1 MIKLSIIIP
10 VYNAEPYIHELID
23 CLAPQ
28 ITEKIEVICVDDG
41 SRTPFVPEDV
51 RIKCI
56 RQSNGGVS
64 KARNTG
70 LAAAQGEYV
79 AFIDADDMVSED
91 YVQTILETIEEE
103 QFDYCYLSWR
113 TFGGGWNYKV
123 ELKSIQDKFPEFNLC
138 VWNRIYKRSM
148 IGNVRFNEA
157 KKIAED
163 AQFIREVK
171 EEGKKKAFIPQALY
185 FYRTGHGGNLTERF
199 TKGEID
205 TKRYVYYFKHI
216 TKDMEWLIPEITER
230 DKEAEVIVMTEK
242 NDLKELEQITMVIP
256 PRKIKGH
263 VLCGEKTEL
272 FQQIPKP
279 IVTQVVI
286 YIGNSQAIGGVE
298 TFIYNFCKQMH
309 KYYDIMV
316 IFSEHMDALQIM
328 RLAEMVPVIRNPMKT
343 IICDTV
349 INQRIT
355 DDIPSNIRYGKKVQM
370 CHTCQMAA
378 AGKYHYTIKKG
389 WDELVFVSQ
398 VAAESFKDQAE
409 KYRVIPNLTEEEK
422 PKKTL
427 MLLSAQRMT
436 YEKGEQRIIQLAKKM
451 HKEGIP
457 FLWLIFTY
465 EPLKEMVPGIVII
478 KPTLDIRSYMER
490 ANYIVALSD
499 IEAFGYT
506 IEEAMELG
514 VPVLTTPISV
524 LPELGFKEGIHG
536 WTVPFEIEKADVRKY
551 YEDIPTPAPKK
562 NKNKAIRKQWKEILG
577 DSKPTHSYVP
587 DNEFITVRINKGYGD
602 LELGRFLQKGEVVR
616 MRKERAMIIMNL
628 GYAEKTE

>member
-28 ITEKIEVICVDDG
+28 ITEEIEVICVDDG
-41 SRTPFVPEDV
+41 SRTPFVSADE

-70 LAAAQGEYV
+70 LEAAQGKYV

-91 YVQTILETIEEE
+91 YVKTILAKIKEE

-230 DKEAEVIVMTEK
+230 DKEAEGIAR
-242 NDLKELEQITMVIP
+242 D
-256 PRKIKGH
+256 
-263 VLCGEKTEL
+263 
-272 FQQIPKP
+272 
-279 IVTQVVI
+279 
-286 YIGNSQAIGGVE
+286 
-298 TFIYNFCKQMH
+298 
-309 KYYDIMV
+309 
-316 IFSEHMDALQIM
+316 
-328 RLAEMVPVIRNPMKT
+328 
-343 IICDTV
+343 
-349 INQRIT
+349 
-355 DDIPSNIRYGKKVQM
+355 
-370 CHTCQMAA
+370 
-378 AGKYHYTIKKG
+378 
-389 WDELVFVSQ
+389 
-398 VAAESFKDQAE
+398 
-409 KYRVIPNLTEEEK
+409 YR
-422 PKKTL
+422 
-427 MLLSAQRMT
+427 
-436 YEKGEQRIIQLAKKM
+436 G
-451 HKEGIP
+451 
-457 FLWLIFTY
+457 
-465 EPLKEMVPGIVII
+465 
-478 KPTLDIRSYMER
+478 
-490 ANYIVALSD
+490 
-499 IEAFGYT
+499 
-506 IEEAMELG
+506 
-514 VPVLTTPISV
+514 
-524 LPELGFKEGIHG
+524 
-536 WTVPFEIEKADVRKY
+536 
-551 YEDIPTPAPKK
+551 
-562 NKNKAIRKQWKEILG
+562 
-577 DSKPTHSYVP
+577 
-587 DNEFITVRINKGYGD
+587 
-602 LELGRFLQKGEVVR
+602 
-616 MRKERAMIIMNL
+616 
-628 GYAEKTE
+628 